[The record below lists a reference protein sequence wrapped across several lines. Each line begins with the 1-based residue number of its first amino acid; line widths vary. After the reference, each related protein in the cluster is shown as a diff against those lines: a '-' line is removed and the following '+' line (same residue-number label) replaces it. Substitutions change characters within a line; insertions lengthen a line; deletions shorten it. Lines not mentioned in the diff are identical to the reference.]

1 MCCFSFSASCVEP
14 ATADGCCHS
23 CSCVKYQRVEE
34 RGALCPWVVFLGRER
49 AGSRFFYFM
58 SSSIASHTLTC

>member
-1 MCCFSFSASCVEP
+1 MPCFSFSASCVEP

-34 RGALCPWVVFLGRER
+34 QGALSPWVLLLSRER
-49 AGSRFFYFM
+49 AGRQDRYLLL
-58 SSSIASHTLTC
+58 HV